1 MGTAGGHTFS
11 YLVNLTL
18 FGGTLLVLFAFSAPL
33 IGAASLLFTLAFWI
47 LAVYLLFR
55 EITVLVEE
63 AGEDQSGDTAAAVT
77 WDRSSPT
84 ATVGTYID
92 VLEVEG
98 PRSAKFGQLLH
109 SLSPLQP
116 ERGGS
121 GPLRAVQFDLDHVD
135 PTVRE
140 RNLDESALR
149 EALAA
154 TFDETAFEDET
165 IAAIAG
171 ENAVVGIEGDIEGE
185 FLVPEQFLLAP
196 EEDHWLVVTAR

>member
-1 MGTAGGHTFS
+1 MGTASAHTTS
-11 YLVNLTL
+11 YLINLTL
-18 FGGTLLVLFAFSAPL
+18 FGGVLILLFVFTAGL
-33 IGAASLLFTLAFWI
+33 IGVASLLFLLAFNI
-47 LAVYLLFR
+47 VAVYLLFR
-55 EITVLVEE
+55 EVTVLVEE
-63 AGEDQSGDTAAAVT
+63 AGQDQSGDTAAVT
-77 WDRSSPT
+77 WDCSNPT
-84 ATVGTYID
+84 GTVRTYFD

-98 PRSAKFGQLLH
+98 PRSAKLGQLLH

-121 GPLRAVQFDLDHVD
+121 GPLRAVQFDLDNVD

-140 RNLDESALR
+140 TDLDESALR

-154 TFDETAFEDET
+154 TFEETVLEDET

-171 ENAVVGIEGDIEGE
+171 ENAVVGIDGDIEGE